1 MVEIIFKD
9 MYFGV
14 LFFLRGELLAKC
26 EQDLWVV
33 YLWGEF

>member
-14 LFFLRGELLAKC
+14 LFLRGELLAKC